1 VLDLGAV
8 SAVARGAGVPLVI
21 DNTVATPYL
30 QRAKDFG
37 ADIVVH
43 SATKF
48 LGGHGTSLGGVVVDL
63 GTFDFTA
70 EPDRWPQLTRT
81 YQRVP
86 EGSLVERFGQSGSP
100 YIALVKTK
108 YVHDLGPS
116 LSAFNAFQLLQGI
129 ETLDL
134 RVARHSASALEVAR
148 FLEQHPAV
156 ARVHHPGLASSP
168 WHANARTYLP
178 RGTSSVFAF
187 DLHPTGSA
195 DGDFQR
201 VEAVISRLRTVK
213 LVANIG
219 DARSLVAH
227 PASMTH
233 SHLTDA
239 QLAEAHIGSTT
250 VRLSIGLEDPRDI
263 VADLEHALAA

>member
-1 VLDLGAV
+1 M
-8 SAVARGAGVPLVI
+8 
-21 DNTVATPYL
+21 
-30 QRAKDFG
+30 
-37 ADIVVH
+37 H

-48 LGGHGTSLGGVVVDL
+48 LGGHGTSLGGAVVDL
-63 GTFDFTA
+63 GTFDFTTQP
-70 EPDRWPQLTRT
+70 ERWPQLTQT
-81 YQRVP
+81 YPRVP
-86 EGSLVERFGQSGSP
+86 DGSLVERFGKTGSP

-116 LSAFNAFQLLQGI
+116 LSAFNAFQLLQGL

-134 RVARHSASALEVAR
+134 RMERHTATALAVAR
-148 FLEQHPAV
+148 FLETHPAV
-156 ARVHHPGLASSP
+156 ARVHHPGLESSP
-168 WHANARTYLP
+168 WHAQAATYLP

-187 DLHPTGSA
+187 DLPQTGDPES
-195 DGDFQR
+195 DFR
-201 VEAVISRLRTVK
+201 LVEEFISRLRVVK

-233 SHLTDA
+233 SHMSPA
-239 QLAEAHIGSTT
+239 QLAEAHIGPTT

-263 VADLEHALAA
+263 VDDLAGSLDQVALGDAQAQLEESVLR